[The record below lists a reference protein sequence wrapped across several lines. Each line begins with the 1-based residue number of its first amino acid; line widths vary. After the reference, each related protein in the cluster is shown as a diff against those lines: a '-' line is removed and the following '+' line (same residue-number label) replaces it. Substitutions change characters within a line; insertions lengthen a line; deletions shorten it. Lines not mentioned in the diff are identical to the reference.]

1 MVLGTSIWVRL
12 KKNESDEFCRKILSL
27 DTGVFNIV
35 VNPDSKIRVHQGED
49 REEVYTPYEL
59 LCIQDK
65 YQVLI
70 YVGITGQVDSDCPGE
85 YIWKKYGCP
94 SKLFAMLDD
103 GWIILKDVVQFL
115 KYDFLCRRY
124 TTAWT
129 KRLLQ
134 LYIETFGH
142 CVTVQWLEAE
152 QEAYFRR
159 EQKQPQ
165 GQWNELLVYVFQ
177 TGMNSLVMS
186 EE

>member
-1 MVLGTSIWVRL
+1 MIAQENTS
-12 KKNESDEFCRKILSL
+12 
-27 DTGVFNIV
+27 G
-35 VNPDSKIRVHQGED
+35 
-49 REEVYTPYEL
+49 
-59 LCIQDK
+59 
-65 YQVLI
+65 
-70 YVGITGQVDSDCPGE
+70 
-85 YIWKKYGCP
+85 KKYEYA
-94 SKLFAMLDD
+94 SKFAMIDD
-103 GWIILKDVVQFL
+103 GWIILQNVVQFL